1 MRRTVLASPVAGALL
16 PRPAR
21 AQPRRPRRPRIGML
35 SAAQASD
42 PVAFV
47 HVRRYLAAL
56 DWRHGETCE
65 IAERHGN
72 GSFAALSALAAEL
85 VACQPDIL
93 VVTGTT
99 EVRAALAAA
108 GGHRPNVFLQVAD
121 PVGTGLVASLARP
134 GGELPG
140 AATTAQLLWSKGLE
154 TLHEL
159 LPEGRRE
166 VALIEN
172 GGNPTQ
178 SRNRP
183 DVLAQVAQ
191 LGLGVRVV
199 PLSDNAG
206 MAAALAEAAAVDAVL
221 VPHDWVLFPRRREV
235 VAWSAAARLPA
246 VYENRLSPMIGGMA
260 SYGPDLRENYRVGAS
275 YVDRI
280 LRGTPAADLPVVLPT
295 RFELV
300 LNLAAIAE
308 LGLTVT
314 PTLLARADE
323 VIE

>member
-1 MRRTVLASPVAGALL
+1 MKRRSVLASSMAAALL

-21 AQPRRPRRPRIGML
+21 AQARRPRIGML

-47 HVRRYLAAL
+47 HVRRYLGAL
-56 DWRHGETCE
+56 GWRHGETCE

-72 GSFAALSALAAEL
+72 GSFAAMPALAADL
-85 VACQPDIL
+85 AAWQPDIL

-99 EVRAALAAA
+99 EVRAALAASS
-108 GGHRPNVFLQVAD
+108 GRLPIVFLQVAD

-134 GGELPG
+134 GGALTG
-140 AATTAQLLWSKGLE
+140 AATTAQLLWGKRLE
-154 TLHEL
+154 MLHEL
-159 LPEGRRE
+159 LPAGRRE
-166 VALIEN
+166 VALFEN

-178 SRNRP
+178 IRNRP
-183 DVLAQVAQ
+183 DVLAQATR

-206 MAAALAEAAAVDAVL
+206 MAAALAEAAGADAVL

-235 VAWSAAARLPA
+235 VAWAAAARLPA
-246 VYENRLSPMIGGMA
+246 VYENRFSPMIGGMA
-260 SYGPDLRENYRVGAS
+260 SYGADLRENYRVGAS

-280 LRGTPAADLPVVLPT
+280 LRGTPPADLPVVLPT

-300 LNLAAIAE
+300 LNLATIAE
-308 LGLTVT
+308 LGLTVP

-323 VIE
+323 VLE

>member
-1 MRRTVLASPVAGALL
+1 MMLRRTVLASPLAAALL

-21 AQPRRPRRPRIGML
+21 AQPRRPRIGML

-47 HVRRYLAAL
+47 HVRRYLDAL
-56 DWRHGETCE
+56 GWRHGETCE
-65 IAERHGN
+65 IAERHGSGN
-72 GSFAALSALAAEL
+72 FAAVPALAAEL
-85 VACQPDIL
+85 VAWQPDIL

-99 EVRAALAAA
+99 EVRAARVAAA
-108 GGHRPNVFLQVAD
+108 GRLPIVFLQVAD

-134 GGELPG
+134 GGELTG
-140 AATTAQLLWSKGLE
+140 AATTAQLLWGKRLE
-154 TLHEL
+154 MLREL
-159 LPEGRRE
+159 LPAGRRE

-172 GGNPTQ
+172 RGNPTQ

-183 DVLAQVAQ
+183 DVLAQAAR

-206 MAAALAEAAAVDAVL
+206 MAAALAEAARADAVL

-235 VAWSAAARLPA
+235 VAWAAAARLPA
-246 VYENRLSPMIGGMA
+246 VYENRFSPMIGGMA
-260 SYGPDLRENYRVGAS
+260 SYGADLRENYRVGAS

-280 LRGTPAADLPVVLPT
+280 LRGARPADLPVVLPT

-308 LGLTVT
+308 LGLTVP